1 MKKAVKIAQL
11 TAENI
16 KRIRAVQL
24 TPAENG
30 LTVIGGDNNQGKT
43 SVLDAICWAL
53 GGERYRPS
61 QPGRDGSLIPPHIR
75 IELSNGLVVE
85 RSGKNGSLK
94 VTDPAGRRGGQ
105 TLLNDFV
112 EQLALD
118 LPRFM
123 QSSGREKARTLLKII
138 GVDEALARLEQEEQT
153 LYNERLAIGRIAG
166 SKSAHAAEMAHYDD
180 APEEPVS
187 ASELITRQQDILA
200 RNAEN
205 ARKRSRRDEI
215 ARQLEDVS
223 RKLEALQEEHT
234 RLSRDYAVATTAA
247 RDLLDESTAKLE
259 ADLRAV
265 DAINVKV
272 RSNMEKARAEAEAKE
287 YSDRYDILT
296 GRIEALRQEKRALL
310 DGADM
315 PLPELSVED
324 GELVYRGQ
332 RWDNMSGSEQLRVAT
347 AIVRRLNPEC
357 GFVLM
362 DKLEQMDCKTLRQFG
377 VWLEEQGLQA
387 IATRV
392 STGDE
397 CSIIISDGYA
407 AEAPAAP
414 KAPETPA
421 ALWKEGVF

>member
-1 MKKAVKIAQL
+1 MKKAVKITQL